1 VEELRV
7 ISADDLE
14 RVAAPGWRAPEEERL
29 GAWLLRSAEGFTG
42 RANSALAIGDPGM
55 RADEAV
61 DRVRLWYQN
70 RGLPAMISLPYP
82 LGEPHRNPLDALLES
97 RGWTVRAGAATVMV
111 ARVDV
116 VTADAGT
123 VEAGTVEAATAEAGT
138 AEAGTAEA
146 GTGAEIDAYPDEA
159 WLGRYH
165 YRGLRLP
172 AVAIRLLTS
181 APWQAFASVRSGG
194 ETIAIGRVAAAGG
207 WAGLTA
213 IEVDPRYRRRG
224 LAAAV
229 TAALAAAAARQGA
242 AQLYLQ
248 VEDDNVA
255 ARTLYRKIRFTDHHG
270 YHYRVAPGS

>member
-14 RVAAPGWRAPEEERL
+14 RVAAPGWRAPEEEQL

-55 RADEAV
+55 PADEAV
-61 DRVRLWYQN
+61 DRVRLWYQD

-111 ARVDV
+111 ACVDA
-116 VTADAGT
+116 VTADA
-123 VEAGTVEAATAEAGT
+123 VTADAVT
-138 AEAGTAEA
+138 ADAVTAEA

-255 ARTLYRKIRFTDHHG
+255 ARTLYRKIGFTDHHG